1 MPQLETNITM
11 SPVEYRVINKAEL
24 SKVRTLELSVAAE
37 VGSDRYVPLS
47 ESAVVQSID
56 AGLAVG
62 AFSGKEIIGVC
73 IAFVEAVDYQ
83 TFVSKLPNS
92 EEILR
97 PASFVRFAYV
107 VSPASRGGGITGEL
121 LQRAMKQARDSD
133 YKHAIA
139 TVAVNNGPSINI
151 LLKAGFDIKY
161 VGPVYGEK
169 VRMITHRALHD
180 VTPRRAPSVWT
191 DSSDVLNQ
199 QKLLS
204 QGLVGVEAKRQGE
217 NTLIGYA

>member
-1 MPQLETNITM
+1 MRSGKSLGAGFADIMPQLETNITM

-24 SKVRTLELSVAAE
+24 SKLRTLELSVAAE
-37 VGSDRYVPLS
+37 VGPDRYVPLS

-62 AFSGKEIIGVC
+62 ALSGKEIIGVY
-73 IAFVEAVDYQ
+73 IASVEAGDFQ
-83 TFVSKLPNS
+83 IFVSKLPNS

-107 VSPASRGGGITGEL
+107 VSPASRGGGIAGEL
-121 LQRAMKQARDSD
+121 SCIRQ
-133 YKHAIA
+133 
-139 TVAVNNGPSINI
+139 
-151 LLKAGFDIKY
+151 
-161 VGPVYGEK
+161 K

-204 QGLVGVEAKRQGE
+204 QGLVGVEAKRQGQ

>member
-24 SKVRTLELSVAAE
+24 SKLRTLELSVAAE
-37 VGSDRYVPLS
+37 VGPDRYVPLS

-62 AFSGKEIIGVC
+62 ALSGKEIIGVY
-73 IAFVEAVDYQ
+73 IASVEAGDFQ
-83 TFVSKLPNS
+83 IFVSKLPNS

-107 VSPASRGGGITGEL
+107 VSPASRGGGIAGEL
-121 LQRAMKQARDSD
+121 SCIRQ
-133 YKHAIA
+133 
-139 TVAVNNGPSINI
+139 
-151 LLKAGFDIKY
+151 
-161 VGPVYGEK
+161 K

-204 QGLVGVEAKRQGE
+204 QGLVGVEAKRQGQ